1 MANPFPFVAG
11 NVLTAAELNGIGEA
25 TAFTPTFNNL
35 TIGNGTVT
43 GTYMQ
48 VNGVVW
54 GTVRLVFGS
63 TTSVTGTIQP
73 ALPVTASFVAL
84 QNIGQGIVT
93 DTGTAN
99 YLIFPIQISATN
111 VAINAEVS
119 SGTYGAL
126 TSAGAAVPFI
136 WTTSDVLSFDFIYR
150 AA

>member
-11 NVLTAAELNGIGEA
+11 NVLTAAELNSIGEA
-25 TAFTPTFNNL
+25 TSFTPTFNNL

-48 VNGVVW
+48 VNDVVW

-73 ALPVTASFVAL
+73 ALPVTASYVAL
-84 QNIGQGIVT
+84 QNIGQGIAT
-93 DTGTAN
+93 DAGTAN
-99 YLIFPIQISATN
+99 YVIFPIQISATN

-126 TSAGAAVPFI
+126 TSAGASVPFT
-136 WTTSDVLSFDFIYR
+136 WTTSDVLCFDFIYR

>member
-1 MANPFPFVAG
+1 MANPFPFTAG
-11 NVLTAAELNGIGEA
+11 QVLTAAELNSIGEA
-25 TAFTPTFNNL
+25 TSFTPTFNNL

-48 VNGVVW
+48 VNDLVW
-54 GTVRLVFGS
+54 GTIRLVFGS

-73 ALPVTASFVAL
+73 AFPVTATFVAL

-99 YLIFPIQISATN
+99 YLVFPIQISTTN
-111 VAINAEVS
+111 FALNAETS
-119 SGTYGAL
+119 TGTYGGL
-126 TSAGAAVPFI
+126 TSAGATIPFT
-136 WTTSDVLSFDFIYR
+136 WANTDVLCVDFVYR